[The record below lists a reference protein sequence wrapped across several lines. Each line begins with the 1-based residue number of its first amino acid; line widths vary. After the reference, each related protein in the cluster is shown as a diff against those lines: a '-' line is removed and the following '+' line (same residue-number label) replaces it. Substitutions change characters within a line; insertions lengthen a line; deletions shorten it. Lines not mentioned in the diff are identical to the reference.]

1 MSLEDR
7 ELLKRRFPDDPKK
20 EEQPIKL
27 FEMDQSLLSSGGND
41 HIPKSEKLARI
52 LSLGLAIL
60 RSPKVLNTLAVDHF
74 FPHLA
79 QIIFNSLLFHLKS
92 AEKHAKKCIQL

>member
-27 FEMDQSLLSSGGND
+27 FEMDQSLLSSGERRSGAGHDSHVPLWIIKFVSKLPPDGMKSARGDTVDNVMGRLLGWN
-41 HIPKSEKLARI
+41 IPKVE
-52 LSLGLAIL
+52 
-60 RSPKVLNTLAVDHF
+60 
-74 FPHLA
+74 
-79 QIIFNSLLFHLKS
+79 
-92 AEKHAKKCIQL
+92 